1 MSVTTATPP
10 PTRRRSRITQS
21 EVTRAL
27 KAAVAA
33 GITIGS
39 FEIREDGSLVVRAK
53 GEEQDGTDILDLEL
67 KKFRK
72 QHGTG

>member
-1 MSVTTATPP
+1 
-10 PTRRRSRITQS
+10 
-21 EVTRAL
+21 VTRAL